1 MLNRRSLFGSGAAL
15 AALLSGK
22 GAAAANTK
30 VRAVDI
36 EPRGSNGRMERL
48 PRLDLESQQDFL
60 TGFRRWVQTDLMPAA
75 RNQVAEILEENGHS
89 VDDDVPIEEI
99 LRLAG
104 DDPLVGTSIRAWL
117 GGQQQIWGTLQEEF
131 HNNSDAYL
139 AELEAADQAGPG
151 SVHLDPD
158 LNIPNYARHEIHIQP
173 GGYVGDPFAGYINHY
188 GVNAFYAGRNY
199 QDEVQGAMAAAMPT
213 PADGRINRI
222 LDLGCATG
230 RLTFAMKEKHPEAEV
245 WGIDVGAPMVRYAHM
260 RALDIGVECHFAQR
274 LAEDTRFPDE
284 HFDMVVSYI
293 MFHEVTQEATQQ
305 IIAEAFRVLRPG
317 GIFFPVDFRTGKQE
331 GAPNAF
337 MTFARWWDHRWNNEP
352 WRPDFSS
359 RDFGDSIAAVGFDVD
374 ETVESVRRGHG
385 GILATKP
392 V

>member
-1 MLNRRSLFGSGAAL
+1 
-15 AALLSGK
+15 
-22 GAAAANTK
+22 
-30 VRAVDI
+30 
-36 EPRGSNGRMERL
+36 
-48 PRLDLESQQDFL
+48 
-60 TGFRRWVQTDLMPAA
+60 
-75 RNQVAEILEENGHS
+75 
-89 VDDDVPIEEI
+89 
-99 LRLAG
+99 
-104 DDPLVGTSIRAWL
+104 
-117 GGQQQIWGTLQEEF
+117 
-131 HNNSDAYL
+131 
-139 AELEAADQAGPG
+139 
-151 SVHLDPD
+151 
-158 LNIPNYARHEIHIQP
+158 
-173 GGYVGDPFAGYINHY
+173 
-188 GVNAFYAGRNY
+188 
-199 QDEVQGAMAAAMPT
+199 
-213 PADGRINRI
+213 
-222 LDLGCATG
+222 
-230 RLTFAMKEKHPEAEV
+230 
-245 WGIDVGAPMVRYAHM
+245 M